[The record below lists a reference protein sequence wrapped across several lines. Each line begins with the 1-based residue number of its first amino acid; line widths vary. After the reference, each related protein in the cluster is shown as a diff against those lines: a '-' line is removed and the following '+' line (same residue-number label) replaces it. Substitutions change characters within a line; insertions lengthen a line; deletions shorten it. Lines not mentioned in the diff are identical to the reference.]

1 MSLELSMALG
11 MGFGVLA
18 ALLAFVITVEACR
31 RQQLPTA
38 LIWRE
43 SLTAAA
49 FAFAVFLVASI
60 ALGYGLRWVI

>member
-1 MSLELSMALG
+1 MSLKLSMALG
-11 MGFGVLA
+11 LGFGVLA
-18 ALLAFVITVEACR
+18 ALLAFIISFEAYR

-43 SLTAAA
+43 SLSAAA